1 MPIAQLPASRAQ
13 VRLGLSPNKAV
24 FGVAGGL
31 LLATAFQFAMFAG
44 PSPVQTTPN
53 IPPGTVLPIRL
64 DGSLDI
70 NSLRPEQRFEARIA
84 QEVPLPSK
92 EKISLRSR
100 VMGTVIS
107 VNKDSDSSAVSVS
120 LKFDQLEEKKATLNI
135 TSSLRAVAS
144 FQAVRN
150 AQMSLT
156 GADAGSPAG
165 WATTVQIG
173 GDNRFGDGGKVRNTQ
188 KQAVGKGVLGGVMV
202 HIAANPALGCD
213 GPAAGND
220 RLQALW
226 VFSSNACGVYDL
238 RHVKIIHNGQ
248 ADPVGVITL
257 EFAKAGMKLESG
269 TAFLLRTIQQK

>member
-1 MPIAQLPASRAQ
+1 MHIAPVPVSRAE
-13 VRLGLSPNKAV
+13 VRPRLSPHKAV
-24 FGVAGGL
+24 FGVAGAL
-31 LLATAFQFAMFAG
+31 LLATALQFGRFAG

-53 IPPGTVLPIRL
+53 LPPGTVLPIRL
-64 DGSLDI
+64 DGSLEI
-70 NSLRPEQRFEARIA
+70 NSLRAEQRFPARIA
-84 QEVPLPSK
+84 QEVPLPGK

-107 VNKDSDSSAVSVS
+107 VNKDSDGSAVSVS
-120 LKFDQLEEKKATLNI
+120 LKFDQLEEQKVTFNI

-188 KQAVGKGVLGGVMV
+188 KQAVGKGVLGGVLV

-213 GPAAGND
+213 GPEAGND

-238 RHVKIIHNGQ
+238 KHVRIIHNGQ

-257 EFAKAGMKLESG
+257 EFAKADMKLESG
-269 TAFLLRTIQQK
+269 TAFLLRILQQK